1 MTLQQYPLDKT
12 FLVATW
18 LESLV
23 YGCFLVVFILGV
35 YVRTTFTKGQNTH
48 NRIMFGVSIV
58 MFGIATMHVAMNCFR
73 LIRGYVE
80 FRLAPGGPVGY
91 LGTLGTWDH
100 IFKDTLY
107 ATQSIIGDA
116 VAVYRCWI
124 LWGGDY
130 RFIIFPSMLL
140 ILSTV
145 SGYMV
150 CGLYS
155 TVDPTATVFDPRL
168 TNWITIFYSV
178 AVAQN
183 IITTGLM
190 SLRLWQVEKKSSRYR
205 LGGGNFLP
213 VLLILVESAA
223 LYLFVEILLLALYAV
238 NYNAQYILLEIVTP
252 IVGITFS
259 AITIRITMRSQE
271 KSANQSSTGGMH
283 DGRQTVGSIP
293 MRHIMVCRDVVVK
306 RDKNEGDDDDAL
318 HATSYNKEVALAEP

>member
-1 MTLQQYPLDKT
+1 MIKQYPLDKT

-23 YGCFLVVFILGV
+23 YGCFLVVFLLGV
-35 YVRTTFTKGQNTH
+35 WVNINYTKGRNTH
-48 NRIMFGVSIV
+48 HRIMFLVSIV
-58 MFGIATMHVAMNCFR
+58 MFCIATMHVGMNCFR
-73 LIRGYVE
+73 LIRGYVD

-91 LGTLGTWDH
+91 LGTLSTWDH

-107 ATQSIIGDA
+107 ATQSILGDA

-124 LWGGDY
+124 LWRGDY
-130 RFIIFPSMLL
+130 RLIIFPAMLL
-140 ILSTV
+140 IASTV

-150 CGLYS
+150 CGLYT

-168 TNWITIFYSV
+168 ANWITTFYSV

-190 SLRLWQVEKKSSRYR
+190 SFRLWQVERTSSQYR
-205 LGGGNFLP
+205 LGSGNFLP

-223 LYLFVEILLLALYAV
+223 LYLFVEILLLSLYAV
-238 NYNAQYILLEIVTP
+238 NYNAQYILLECVTP
-252 IVGITFS
+252 IVGITFNV
-259 AITIRITMRSQE
+259 ITIRITLRSQR
-271 KSANQSSTGGMH
+271 KALNQSSNGGTQ

-293 MRHIMVCRDVVVK
+293 MRHIVISRKVESDSDDVVGGY
-306 RDKNEGDDDDAL
+306 R
-318 HATSYNKEVALAEP
+318 KEDFSLAEP